1 MGWLVFDSQIAFI
14 GDRQNMD
21 LVLIVNECLDTWL
34 RRRAPSVVSKTDFEK
49 S

>member
-21 LVLIVNECLDTWL
+21 LVLIANECLDSWL
-34 RRRAPSVVSKTDFEK
+34 RRRARSVVSKIDFEK